1 MVLKGLRF
9 KESADIILI
18 AVVEVVCTVKFP
30 ACQKEK
36 ERKKEMKLSEVS
48 CALPTQQ
55 YKKQENYV
63 QLTKRVMEMTGL
75 AKICKEIVSLLA
87 HVDNVDLR
95 SQGPRTK

>member
-1 MVLKGLRF
+1 MRFLIILFLPKDAVLKRLRF

-18 AVVEVVCTVKFP
+18 AVMEAVFTVKFP

-55 YKKQENYV
+55 YKKAGK
-63 QLTKRVMEMTGL
+63 LCT
-75 AKICKEIVSLLA
+75 
-87 HVDNVDLR
+87 VDQKGNGNHR
-95 SQGPRTK
+95 HGKNM